1 LSVWMYVQ
9 IYRSR
14 KETEIKTSY
23 PFGELFTSRSLDP
36 GFPRWVFCRCSPSRE
51 RCRPCISTA
60 PTEIAHGL
68 GEHPCAALPVRAGAC
83 VACEIRVGTA
93 CRRGL
98 GPIEAP
104 LVQSSLE
111 TLSPARVPLSAI
123 RTEFSSS
130 TLEDYGN
137 FLPADTGDDR
147 FWRVAAA
154 GPHGGHVL
162 LTDGKPAVYGRK
174 LRRWQPDEVRSVKT
188 SGSCR
193 TWCCCSLACA

>member
-1 LSVWMYVQ
+1 MYVQ

-93 CRRGL
+93 CRRGSPCPVFIGDFVA
-98 GPIEAP
+98 GPGAP
-104 LVQSSLE
+104 V
-111 TLSPARVPLSAI
+111 AI

-130 TLEDYGN
+130 TLEDYGD

-147 FWRVAAA
+147 GVEGSRTAAKSCSPT
-154 GPHGGHVL
+154 GS
-162 LTDGKPAVYGRK
+162 
-174 LRRWQPDEVRSVKT
+174 RRCTGAS
-188 SGSCR
+188 
-193 TWCCCSLACA
+193 